1 VIWVANGGYPG
12 GLIGRGRRC
21 SKEITSKRCK
31 EAEMQNRRLSTRLGH
46 IWIVM
51 VVAFMLLA
59 SGWVQAP
66 SAAAADK
73 APDKIRIGCA
83 IALSGPN
90 SMGGIT
96 TQVNPYKLWVA
107 DTNKKGGIFVPKY
120 NKRIPVELIIYDDRS
135 DIETCVKMAEKL
147 IVEDKVDF
155 MLPPW
160 GTASNFAIAP
170 VATKYKQPMMGITVS
185 SVQLD
190 KRLAST
196 PYFFVILGQPQ
207 RLVPSTVALMQEV
220 GVKSVAVIYTSDL
233 FGLEHVDLVKEY
245 VGKTDIKMPIL
256 QSYPPE
262 IQSFSPLIKRIEAEK
277 VDAVLNYGYPPH
289 TFLLNKEMPAM
300 GYNPK
305 FFQNGVG
312 TQFPSYRD
320 AFGAAGVDGVFGQWA
335 LTPKM
340 PYPGAKEF
348 FEGYKKMFHE
358 EAAMGGEPGAYASLQ
373 ILEQAI
379 KKVGDL
385 NREKIRDVI
394 ATDTFDTVMGPVR
407 FEKGINVQWPGNIG
421 QWQKGVYEVVMP
433 KEFRTAAPIYPKP
446 NWPAPK

>member
-1 VIWVANGGYPG
+1 MRNKRFP
-12 GLIGRGRRC
+12 
-21 SKEITSKRCK
+21 TSL
-31 EAEMQNRRLSTRLGH
+31 NH
-46 IWIVM
+46 WWIVLA
-51 VVAFMLLA
+51 VAFMFLV
-59 SGWVQAP
+59 SGWLQTP
-66 SAAAADK
+66 SAQAADEK

-96 TQVNPYKLWVA
+96 TQVNPYKLAVA
-107 DTNKKGGIFVPKY
+107 DINARGGIFVPKY
-120 NKRIPVELIIYDDRS
+120 NKRIPVDLILYDDRS
-135 DIETCVKMAEKL
+135 DIETSIKMAEKL

-170 VATKYKQPMMGITVS
+170 VATKYKHPMMGITVS
-185 SVQLD
+185 SPKLD
-190 KRLAST
+190 ERLAST
-196 PYFFVILGQPQ
+196 PYFFVVLGQPN
-207 RLVPSTVALMQEV
+207 RLVPSTVGLMQEV
-220 GVKSVAVIYTSDL
+220 GVKSVAVIYVSDM

-245 VGKTDIKMPIL
+245 VGKSDIKMPIL

-262 IQSFSPLIKRIEAEK
+262 TQDLSPLIKRVEAEK
-277 VDAVLNYGYPPH
+277 VDALLNYGYPPH
-289 TFLLNKEMPAM
+289 TFLINKQMPAL

-312 TQFPSYRD
+312 TQFTSYRD
-320 AFGAAGVDGVFGQWA
+320 AFGAPGVDGVCGNWA

-348 FEGYKKMFHE
+348 FEGYKKMFNE
-358 EAAMGGEPGAYASLQ
+358 EAAMGGEPAAYASLQ

-385 NREKIRDVI
+385 DRAKIRDVI
-394 ATDTFDTVMGPVR
+394 AKDTFDTIIGPMR
-407 FEKGINVQWPGNIG
+407 FEKGVNVQWPGDIG

-433 KEFRTAAPIYPKP
+433 KQFRTAAPIYPKP

>member
-1 VIWVANGGYPG
+1 MRN
-12 GLIGRGRRC
+12 
-21 SKEITSKRCK
+21 KRLP
-31 EAEMQNRRLSTRLGH
+31 ATLNRW
-46 IWIVM
+46 WIVL
-51 VVAFMLLA
+51 VVAFMLVVSGRLQTA
-59 SGWVQAP
+59 SAQTAE
-66 SAAAADK
+66 K

-90 SMGGIT
+90 AIGGIT

-107 DTNKKGGIFVPKY
+107 LTNQKGGIFVPKY
-120 NKRIPVELIIYDDRS
+120 NKRIPVDLIIYDDRS
-135 DIETCVKMAEKL
+135 DIETCIKMAEKL
-147 IVEDKVDF
+147 IVEEKVDF

-170 VATKYKQPMMGITVS
+170 VATKYKHPMMGITVS
-185 SVQLD
+185 SPKLD
-190 KRLAST
+190 ERLAST
-196 PYFFVILGQPQ
+196 PYFFVVLGQPS

-220 GVKSVAVIYTSDL
+220 GVKSVAVIYVSDM

-245 VGKTDIKMPIL
+245 VGKSDIKMPIL

-262 IQSFSPLIKRIEAEK
+262 TQDLSPLIKRVEAEK
-277 VDAVLNYGYPPH
+277 VDALLNYGYPPH
-289 TFLLNKEMPAM
+289 TFLINKQMPAL

-312 TQFPSYRD
+312 TQFTSYRD
-320 AFGAAGVDGVFGQWA
+320 AFGAAGVDGVCGNWA

-348 FEGYKKMFHE
+348 FEAYKKMFNE

-379 KKVGDL
+379 QKVGDL

-394 ATDTFDTVMGPVR
+394 AKDTFDTVIGPMR
-407 FEKGINVQWPGNIG
+407 FEKGVNVQWPGDIG
-421 QWQKGVYEVVMP
+421 QWQKGVYEVMMP
-433 KEFRTAAPIYPKP
+433 KQFRTAAPLYPKP

>member
-1 VIWVANGGYPG
+1 MH
-12 GLIGRGRRC
+12 
-21 SKEITSKRCK
+21 SKRLP
-31 EAEMQNRRLSTRLGH
+31 ATLNH
-46 IWIVM
+46 WWIVLA
-51 VVAFMLLA
+51 VAFMFLV
-59 SGWVQAP
+59 SGWLQTP
-66 SAAAADK
+66 SAQAADEK

-96 TQVNPYKLWVA
+96 TQVNPYKLAVA
-107 DTNKKGGIFVPKY
+107 DINARGGIFVPKY
-120 NKRIPVELIIYDDRS
+120 NKRIPVDLILYDDRS
-135 DIETCVKMAEKL
+135 DIETSIKMAEKL

-170 VATKYKQPMMGITVS
+170 VATKYKHPMMGITVS
-185 SVQLD
+185 SPKLD
-190 KRLAST
+190 ERLAST
-196 PYFFVILGQPQ
+196 PYFFVVLGQPN
-207 RLVPSTVALMQEV
+207 RLVPSTVGLMQEV
-220 GVKSVAVIYTSDL
+220 GVKSVAVIYVSDM

-245 VGKTDIKMPIL
+245 VGKSDIKMPIL

-262 IQSFSPLIKRIEAEK
+262 TQDLSPLIKRVEAEK
-277 VDAVLNYGYPPH
+277 VDALLNYGYPPH
-289 TFLLNKEMPAM
+289 TFLINKQMPAL

-312 TQFPSYRD
+312 TQFTSYRD
-320 AFGAAGVDGVFGQWA
+320 AFGAPGVDGVCGNWA

-348 FEGYKKMFHE
+348 FEGYKKMFNE
-358 EAAMGGEPGAYASLQ
+358 EAAMGGEPAAYASLQ

-385 NREKIRDVI
+385 DRAKIRDVI
-394 ATDTFDTVMGPVR
+394 AKDTFDTIIGPMR
-407 FEKGINVQWPGNIG
+407 FEKGVNVQWPGDIG

-433 KEFRTAAPIYPKP
+433 KQFRTAAPIYPKP